1 VTKLIG
7 IRNLC
12 FAELVDITHNYIKM
26 IFKKF
31 RFHIILRVIFLL
43 LSSFVFF
50 YVLLETDFWASA
62 FIVAFLIILQTISL
76 IRYAEQTNK
85 YLVRFLEAIKYSD
98 FSHSFSISGLGS
110 SFDELK
116 NSFTEVIKA
125 FQKSRVEKE
134 EHYRYLQNV
143 IQHIGIGLIA
153 FQKSGEVKLLN
164 SAAKKLF
171 GINQLKNIQS
181 LNEVNEELTKKLHSI
196 NAGERDLVKIVEND
210 EIFQLIIYATEF
222 KLQSELIKL
231 VSIQNI
237 QGELEEKEMEAWQK
251 LIRVLTHEIMNSITP
266 ISSLSDTVNHMLK
279 QIEIPNNQ
287 SIQDIEKAINTIH
300 RRSNGLL
307 HFVQAYRSLTRLP
320 KPSFKIVKV
329 IDLFERICQ
338 LIAPDVKERNI
349 EFNHDINPPSL
360 ELTCD
365 QELIEQV
372 LLNIL
377 QNAFHAVKSISHPAV
392 ELKSYFGNR
401 GQILIEITDNGDG
414 IPKEVQE
421 KIFIP
426 FFTTKKSGS
435 GIGLS
440 LSQQIMRQHKGII
453 SVNSA
458 PYQKTSFLLRF

>member
-1 VTKLIG
+1 
-7 IRNLC
+7 
-12 FAELVDITHNYIKM
+12 M

-31 RFHIILRVIFLL
+31 RFNIIIRVVLLL
-43 LSSFVFF
+43 LSSFMCF
-50 YVLLETDFWASA
+50 YVLLETDFWASVI
-62 FIVAFLIILQTISL
+62 IVALLIVFQTISL

-85 YLVRFLEAIKYSD
+85 YLVRFLEAIQYSD

-125 FQKSRVEKE
+125 FQKSRAEKE

-153 FQKSGEVKLLN
+153 FQKSGDVKLLN
-164 SAAKKLF
+164 SAIKKLF
-171 GINQLKNIQS
+171 GINQLKNIES
-181 LNEVNEELTKKLHSI
+181 LNEVSEELIQKLKSI
-196 NAGERDLVKIVEND
+196 KAGERELVKIVGND
-210 EIFQLIIYATEF
+210 EILQLIMYATEF

-266 ISSLSDTVNHMLK
+266 ISSLSDTANYMLK
-279 QIEIPNNQ
+279 NINVPNDQ
-287 SIQDIEKAINTIH
+287 SIQDIQKAINTIH
-300 RRSNGLL
+300 HRSEGLL

-320 KPSFKIVKV
+320 TPSFKIIK
-329 IDLFERICQ
+329 ISNLFERVGQ
-338 LIAPDVKERNI
+338 LVAPDVKDRNI
-349 EFNHDINPPSL
+349 DFKYNINPSSL

-372 LLNIL
+372 LLNLL
-377 QNAFHAVKSISHPAV
+377 QNAFQAVKLETNPRV
-392 ELKSYFGNR
+392 ELKSHFGNR
-401 GQILIEITDNGDG
+401 GQILIEITDNGEG
-414 IPKEVQE
+414 IPKDVQE

-426 FFTTKKSGS
+426 FFTTKEGGS

-453 SVNSA
+453 SLYSESD
-458 PYQKTSFLLRF
+458 QKTCFTLRF

>member
-1 VTKLIG
+1 
-7 IRNLC
+7 
-12 FAELVDITHNYIKM
+12 M
-26 IFKKF
+26 IIKKF
-31 RFHIILRVIFLL
+31 RINIILRVIFLL
-43 LSSFVFF
+43 LSSYLFF

-98 FSHSFSISGLGS
+98 FSHSFSISGLGP

-116 NSFTEVIKA
+116 NSFTEVIRA

-153 FQKSGEVKLLN
+153 FQKSGDVKLLN

-171 GINQLKNIQS
+171 GINQLKNLQS
-181 LNEVNEELTKKLHSI
+181 LNEVSKDLTKKLYSI
-196 NAGERDLVKIVEND
+196 KAGERELVRIVGND
-210 EIFQLIIYATEF
+210 EILQLIIYATEF

-266 ISSLSDTVNHMLK
+266 ISSLSDTANKMLK
-279 QIEIPNNQ
+279 EITVPNDQ
-287 SIQDIEKAINTIH
+287 SIQDIQKAIHTIH
-300 RRSNGLL
+300 RRSEGLL

-320 KPSFKIVKV
+320 TPSFKIIK
-329 IDLFERICQ
+329 IAALFERVCQ
-338 LIAPDVKERNI
+338 LVAPDVKDRNI
-349 EFNHDINPPSL
+349 DFRHDINPSSL

-372 LLNIL
+372 LLNLL
-377 QNAFHAVKSISHPAV
+377 QNAFQV
-392 ELKSYFGNR
+392 LKSTSKPIVEMKALFGNR
-401 GQILIEITDNGDG
+401 GQLLIEITDNGEG

-426 FFTTKKSGS
+426 FFTTKEGGS

-453 SVNSA
+453 SVYSIPN
-458 PYQKTSFLLRF
+458 QKTCFTLRF

>member
-1 VTKLIG
+1 MFY
-7 IRNLC
+7 R
-12 FAELVDITHNYIKM
+12 
-26 IFKKF
+26 KF
-31 RFHIILRVIFLL
+31 RFNIILRVIIIL
-43 LSSFVFF
+43 LSSFLFF
-50 YVLLETDFWASA
+50 YLLINTEFWTSA
-62 FIVAFLIILQTISL
+62 IIILIFIILQTISL

-110 SFDELK
+110 SFVELK
-116 NSFTEVIKA
+116 NSFTEVIRA
-125 FQKSRVEKE
+125 FQKSRLEKE

-153 FQKSGEVKLLN
+153 FQKSGNVRLLN

-181 LNEVNEELTKKLHSI
+181 LKDINETLPQKLFSL
-196 NAGERDLVKIVEND
+196 NAGNRDLVKIVGDD
-210 EIFQLIIYATEF
+210 EILQLIIYATEF

-266 ISSLSDTVNHMLK
+266 ISSLSDTANYLLNN
-279 QIEIPNNQ
+279 IEVPNDQ
-287 SIQDIEKAINTIH
+287 SIHDIQKAINTIH
-300 RRSNGLL
+300 RRSEGLL

-320 KPSFKIVKV
+320 TPSFKIIK
-329 IDLFERICQ
+329 ISDLFDRIYQ
-338 LIAPDVKERNI
+338 LVALDMKERNI
-349 EFNHDINPPSL
+349 DFRTSIKPPSL

-372 LLNIL
+372 LLNL
-377 QNAFHAVKSISHPAV
+377 MQNSFQAVKNVSKPLI
-392 ELKSYFGNR
+392 ELKAYLGNR
-401 GQILIEITDNGDG
+401 AQILIEFSDNGIG
-414 IPKEVQE
+414 ILPDVQE

-426 FFTTKKSGS
+426 FFTTKESGS

-453 SVNSA
+453 SVNSE
-458 PYQKTSFLLRF
+458 PYKKTSFTLRF

>member
-1 VTKLIG
+1 
-7 IRNLC
+7 
-12 FAELVDITHNYIKM
+12 M

-31 RFHIILRVIFLL
+31 RINIILRVVFLL
-43 LSSFVFF
+43 LSSYLFF
-50 YVLLETDFWASA
+50 YVLLQTDFWASA
-62 FIVAFLIILQTISL
+62 IIVAFLVILQTISL

-116 NSFTEVIKA
+116 NSFTEVIAA
-125 FQKSRVEKE
+125 FQKSRAEKE

-153 FQKSGEVKLLN
+153 FKTSGDVKMLN

-171 GINQLKNIQS
+171 GISQLKNIQS
-181 LNEVNEELTKKLHSI
+181 LNEVSEELTNKLKTI
-196 NAGERDLVKIVEND
+196 NAGERNLVKIVENE

-266 ISSLSDTVNHMLK
+266 ISSLSDTANYMLK
-279 QIEIPNNQ
+279 NIEIPNDQ
-287 SIQDIEKAINTIH
+287 SIQDIQKAINTIH
-300 RRSNGLL
+300 RRSEGLL

-320 KPSFKIVKV
+320 TPVFKIIK
-329 IDLFERICQ
+329 ISNLFDRICQ
-338 LIAPDVKERNI
+338 LVSHDVNDRNI
-349 EFNHDINPPSL
+349 DFKHDITSSSL

-372 LLNIL
+372 LLNLL
-377 QNAFHAVKSISHPAV
+377 QNAFHAVKSNDNPAV
-392 ELKSYFGNR
+392 ELKS
-401 GQILIEITDNGDG
+401 LL
-414 IPKEVQE
+414 
-421 KIFIP
+421 
-426 FFTTKKSGS
+426 GS
-435 GIGLS
+435 
-440 LSQQIMRQHKGII
+440 RDK
-453 SVNSA
+453 
-458 PYQKTSFLLRF
+458 F

>member
-1 VTKLIG
+1 
-7 IRNLC
+7 
-12 FAELVDITHNYIKM
+12 M

-31 RFHIILRVIFLL
+31 RINIILRVVFLL
-43 LSSFVFF
+43 LSSYLFF
-50 YVLLETDFWASA
+50 YVLLQTDFWASA
-62 FIVAFLIILQTISL
+62 IIVAFLVILQTISL

-116 NSFTEVIKA
+116 NSFTEVIAA
-125 FQKSRVEKE
+125 FQKSRAEKE

-153 FQKSGEVKLLN
+153 FKTSGDVKMLN

-171 GINQLKNIQS
+171 GISQLKNIQS
-181 LNEVNEELTKKLHSI
+181 LNEVSEELTNKLKTI
-196 NAGERDLVKIVEND
+196 NAGERNLVKIVENE

-266 ISSLSDTVNHMLK
+266 ISSLSDTANYMLK
-279 QIEIPNNQ
+279 NIEIPNDQ
-287 SIQDIEKAINTIH
+287 SIQDIQKAINTIH
-300 RRSNGLL
+300 RRSEGLL

-320 KPSFKIVKV
+320 TPVFKIIK
-329 IDLFERICQ
+329 ISNLFDRICQ
-338 LIAPDVKERNI
+338 LVSHDVNDRNI
-349 EFNHDINPPSL
+349 DFKHDITSSSL

-372 LLNIL
+372 LLNLL
-377 QNAFHAVKSISHPAV
+377 QNAFHAVKSNDNPAV
-392 ELKSYFGNR
+392 ELKSLLGSR
-401 GQILIEITDNGDG
+401 GQILIEVIDNGEG
-414 IPKEVQE
+414 IPKNEQE

-426 FFTTKKSGS
+426 FFTTKEGGS

-453 SVNSA
+453 SVSSDIN
-458 PYQKTSFLLRF
+458 QKTCFTLRF

>member
-1 VTKLIG
+1 
-7 IRNLC
+7 
-12 FAELVDITHNYIKM
+12 M

-31 RFHIILRVIFLL
+31 RLNIIVRVIFLL
-43 LSSFVFF
+43 LSSYLFF

-62 FIVAFLIILQTISL
+62 FIVAFLIILQTVSL

-98 FSHSFSISGLGS
+98 FSHSFSISGLGP

-116 NSFTEVIKA
+116 NSFTEVIRA
-125 FQKSRVEKE
+125 FQKSRAEKE

-153 FQKSGEVKLLN
+153 FQKSGDVKLLN

-171 GINQLKNIQS
+171 RINQLKNIQS
-181 LNEVNEELTKKLHSI
+181 LNEVSEELNHKLKSI
-196 NAGERDLVKIVEND
+196 KAGERELIKIVGND
-210 EIFQLIIYATEF
+210 EILQLIIYATEF

-266 ISSLSDTVNHMLK
+266 ISSLSDTANYMLK
-279 QIEIPNNQ
+279 KIEVPNDQ
-287 SIQDIEKAINTIH
+287 SIQDIQKAIQTIH
-300 RRSNGLL
+300 RRSEGLL

-320 KPSFKIVKV
+320 TPSFKIIK
-329 IDLFERICQ
+329 ISDLFERVCQ
-338 LIAPDVKERNI
+338 LVAPDIKERNI
-349 EFNHDINPPSL
+349 DFRYNINPSSL
-360 ELTCD
+360 EMTCD

-377 QNAFHAVKSISHPAV
+377 QNAFQALKSKINPFV
-392 ELKSYFGNR
+392 ELKAHIGDR
-401 GQILIEITDNGDG
+401 GQILIEVNDNGEG

-426 FFTTKKSGS
+426 FFTTKEGGS

-453 SVNSA
+453 SVNSI
-458 PYQKTSFLLRF
+458 PNQKTSFTLRF

>member
-1 VTKLIG
+1 
-7 IRNLC
+7 
-12 FAELVDITHNYIKM
+12 M

-31 RFHIILRVIFLL
+31 RINIILRVVFLL
-43 LSSFVFF
+43 LSSYLFF
-50 YVLLETDFWASA
+50 YVLLETDFWTSA
-62 FIVAFLIILQTISL
+62 FIIAFLIILQTISL

-98 FSHSFSISGLGS
+98 FSHSFSISGLGP

-153 FQKSGEVKLLN
+153 FQKSGDVKLLN

-181 LNEVNEELTKKLHSI
+181 LNEVSEELIQKLKSI
-196 NAGERDLVKIVEND
+196 KAGERELVKIVGNNEM
-210 EIFQLIIYATEF
+210 FQLIIYATEF

-266 ISSLSDTVNHMLK
+266 ISSLSDTANKMLK
-279 QIEIPNNQ
+279 EIEVPTNQ
-287 SIQDIEKAINTIH
+287 SIQDIQKAINTIH
-300 RRSNGLL
+300 RRSEGLL

-320 KPSFKIVKV
+320 TPSFKIIK
-329 IDLFERICQ
+329 ISDLFERICQ
-338 LIAPDVKERNI
+338 LVALDVKERNI
-349 EFNHDINPPSL
+349 NFEYDINPSSL

-377 QNAFHAVKSISHPAV
+377 QNAFQALKSISNPIV
-392 ELKSYFGNR
+392 EMKAHIGNR
-401 GQILIEITDNGDG
+401 GQILFEITDNGEG
-414 IPKEVQE
+414 IPIEVQE

-426 FFTTKKSGS
+426 FFTTKESGS

-458 PYQKTSFLLRF
+458 SNQKTCFTLRF

>member
-1 VTKLIG
+1 
-7 IRNLC
+7 
-12 FAELVDITHNYIKM
+12 M
-26 IFKKF
+26 IFKRF
-31 RFHIILRVIFLL
+31 RFHIILRVILL
-43 LSSFVFF
+43 LLTSWLFF
-50 YVLLETDFWASA
+50 YIILKTDFLASA
-62 FIVAFLIILQTISL
+62 MIIALLITIQTISL

-98 FSHSFSISGLGS
+98 FAHSFSISGLGS

-116 NSFTEVIKA
+116 NSFMEVIKA
-125 FQKSRVEKE
+125 FQKSRAEKE
-134 EHYRYLQNV
+134 EHFRYLQNV

-153 FQKSGEVKLLN
+153 FQKSGDVKMLN

-181 LNEVNEELTKKLHSI
+181 LNKVSEELTNKLQKI

-266 ISSLSDTVNHMLK
+266 ISSLSDTANHMLK
-279 QIEIPNNQ
+279 QIEVPNEQ

-320 KPSFKIVKV
+320 TPSFKIVKV
-329 IDLFERICQ
+329 SDLFERVCQ
-338 LIAPDVKERNI
+338 LVTPEIKERNI
-349 EFNHDINPPSL
+349 VFKHNINPLSM

-377 QNAFHAVKSISHPAV
+377 QNAFHAVKSVSNPVV
-392 ELKSYFGNR
+392 ELKSHFGNR
-401 GQILIEITDNGDG
+401 GQILIEISDNGDG
-414 IPKEVQE
+414 IPKDVQE

-453 SVNSA
+453 SVNSV
-458 PYQKTSFLLRF
+458 PHQKTSFLLRF

>member
-1 VTKLIG
+1 
-7 IRNLC
+7 
-12 FAELVDITHNYIKM
+12 M
-26 IFKKF
+26 IFKRF
-31 RFHIILRVIFLL
+31 RFHIILRVSFLL
-43 LSSFVFF
+43 LSSWLFF
-50 YVLLETDFWASA
+50 YIMLETDFLASA
-62 FIVAFLIILQTISL
+62 MIIALLIIIQTMSL

-98 FSHSFSISGLGS
+98 FSFSFSISGLGS

-125 FQKSRVEKE
+125 FQKSRAEKE

-153 FQKSGEVKLLN
+153 FQKSGEVKMLN

-181 LNEVNEELTKKLHSI
+181 LNRVSEELTHKLHI
-196 NAGERDLVKIVEND
+196 IKAGERELVKIIENN
-210 EIFQLIIYATEF
+210 EILQLIIYATEF

-266 ISSLSDTVNHMLK
+266 ISSLSDTANNMLK
-279 QIEIPNNQ
+279 QIEVPNDQ

-320 KPSFKIVKV
+320 TPSFKIVKV
-329 IDLFERICQ
+329 TALFERVCQ
-338 LIAPDVKERNI
+338 LIAPDVKGGVW
-349 EFNHDINPPSL
+349 
-360 ELTCD
+360 C
-365 QELIEQV
+365 
-372 LLNIL
+372 
-377 QNAFHAVKSISHPAV
+377 
-392 ELKSYFGNR
+392 
-401 GQILIEITDNGDG
+401 
-414 IPKEVQE
+414 
-421 KIFIP
+421 
-426 FFTTKKSGS
+426 
-435 GIGLS
+435 
-440 LSQQIMRQHKGII
+440 
-453 SVNSA
+453 
-458 PYQKTSFLLRF
+458 